1 MEERNHQPD
10 GRILINERIVLKLP
24 LGATTF
30 CVEKGC
36 TNLGHFQVNLSTKS
50 TDGIVKGVVVVASA
64 FLIGLNHSQES
75 TFTIIHSHHAKGY
88 PSLVL
93 WNFSFLPHKLQQA
106 DQP

>member
-1 MEERNHQPD
+1 VVQNYDERRKGLAGKD
-10 GRILINERIVLKLP
+10 ATKRRRRERRS
-24 LGATTF
+24 TRR
-30 CVEKGC
+30 KGE
-36 TNLGHFQVNLSTKS
+36 G
-50 TDGIVKGVVVVASA
+50 VVVASA

>member
-1 MEERNHQPD
+1 MLSSFYKVVQNYDERRKGLAGKD
-10 GRILINERIVLKLP
+10 ATKRRRRRERRS
-24 LGATTF
+24 TRR
-30 CVEKGC
+30 KG
-36 TNLGHFQVNLSTKS
+36 
-50 TDGIVKGVVVVASA
+50 KGVVVVASA

>member
-50 TDGIVKGVVVVASA
+50 TDGIVLCYPHFTKWFKIMMKEEKDQLVRMRLKEEEEKGEAREEKGKEQQQHLL
-64 FLIGLNHSQES
+64 FLQ
-75 TFTIIHSHHAKGY
+75 
-88 PSLVL
+88 
-93 WNFSFLPHKLQQA
+93 
-106 DQP
+106 D